1 MAAPT
6 VIIIVVFISFGGF
19 LCLAGLAA
27 VVLCCL
33 KKLKKKPAAKHEV
46 DLIHVDEHARVKE
59 AVVPGCAVVLEIEED
74 LHVDEVVR
82 KDDEVGAAGHHHLH
96 GLHGKSAA
104 AAGVGAN
111 SEATA
116 VASSG
121 GAAREVN

>member
-6 VIIIVVFISFGGF
+6 VIIIVVFISFGGL

-33 KKLKKKPAAKHEV
+33 KKLKKKPTAKHEV

-59 AVVPGCAVVLEIEED
+59 AVVPGSAVVLEIEED

-82 KDDEVGAAGHHHLH
+82 KDDEVAAAGHHHHLH
-96 GLHGKSAA
+96 GLHGKP
-104 AAGVGAN
+104 AAGVGAS
-111 SEATA
+111 SEVAA